1 MCERIPAR
9 GTTERLNEQLERNS
23 RSLPVIEHP
32 RQSYTQ
38 SEDNDEGIDGTG
50 VSWPSREKAA
60 QEDRN
65 MADQE
70 KAAADQAHQ
79 PQEHQ
84 SSAEKEEGSDDD
96 EGVDGSGITWNNSS

>member
-23 RSLPVIEHP
+23 RSFPVIEHP
-32 RQSYTQ
+32 TYTQ

-50 VSWPSREKAA
+50 VSWPSRDKAA
-60 QEDRN
+60 QEDRKK
-65 MADQE
+65 AEQQ

-84 SSAEKEEGSDDD
+84 STGANEEGSDDD